1 MKGDAATGAAAAHAL
16 LMDISDEASVA
27 AAYAEVAGQAI
38 GDDPVIR
45 AGLVNSTMLRPGTA
59 ADVEGIMVFLASDDS
74 AYAPARFSPWTAAW
88 QRCSPGYSDSHKR
101 PGVTHA
107 RM

>member
-38 GDDPVIR
+38 ADDPVIR
-45 AGLVNSTMLRPGTA
+45 AGLVNSTMLGRPGTA
-59 ADVEGIMVFLASDDS
+59 ADVEGIMVFLTSDDS
-74 AYAPARFSPWTAAW
+74 AYAPARFSPWTAA
-88 QRCSPGYSDSHKR
+88 
-101 PGVTHA
+101 
-107 RM
+107 